1 MNETVLRYWNNTKQ
15 YWNQFT
21 VKQKSTFIATVVILI
36 LAIILLSYNMAK
48 TVYKPAF
55 TDLQPEAA
63 SEIKNYLEGASIPYE
78 ISADGKMI
86 SVPENK
92 AASVIVD
99 VASKGLVNG
108 GTGGFAVFRE
118 GGTLGSTD
126 KEFNVK
132 YVDALQGELR
142 KLILKINAVSDASV
156 MINYPEQSLFMQDS
170 RNLASAGVILTVK
183 PGAKFDQA
191 QIDTV
196 YNLVSHSVKDLPL
209 SNITVSDQYGKP
221 LIATK
226 EGEPGQTGLSDVE
239 SHLVIKRDYELDIK
253 QNVTSILG
261 VLFGPDKVIVNV
273 TANMNFDQV
282 KKVEQLVTAPNQEE
296 QKGLEISLQ
305 EAAKSYTSD
314 GSGAAGGTPGTG
326 QQDVPN
332 YVGQGSTG
340 KTNSEENS
348 KTINYE
354 INRITNNIVQS
365 PYAVKDLSI
374 TVGIEPAV
382 PNDPTSLSQE
392 TKDYVQNA
400 LVSIVRIA
408 LADTGQDLTD
418 EQLAKRVV
426 VIPQPFARTTAAA
439 NAKGIFDSNWVYAGL
454 GGLAA
459 LLLGLGIFALV
470 RRKKNAQ
477 EQEEIMDM
485 PLAVEH
491 PSINF
496 ESNENQVRK
505 QLESLA
511 RKKPED
517 FVNLLRTW
525 LVEE

>member
-1 MNETVLRYWNNTKQ
+1 MSRTV
-15 YWNQFT
+15 F
-21 VKQKSTFIATVVILI
+21 
-36 LAIILLSYNMAK
+36 
-48 TVYKPAF
+48 KPAF

-63 SEIKNYLEGASIPYE
+63 SEIKTYLEEVGIQYE

-142 KLILKINAVSDASV
+142 KLILKINAVSDATV
-156 MINYPEQSLFMQDS
+156 LVNYPEQSLFMQDS
-170 RNLASAGVILTVK
+170 RNMASASVILTVK
-183 PGAKFDQA
+183 PGSKFDQA

-221 LIATK
+221 LVATK
-226 EGEPGQTGLSDVE
+226 DGEPGSIGLSEVE
-239 SHLVIKRDYELDIK
+239 NHLVIKRDYELDIK

-273 TANMNFDQV
+273 SANMNFDQV
-282 KKVEQLVTAPNQEE
+282 KKVEQLVTAPNQGE

-305 EAAKSYTSD
+305 EAAKSYTTD
-314 GSGAAGGTPGTG
+314 GGAAAGGVPGTG
-326 QQDVPN
+326 QQEVPN
-332 YVGQGSTG
+332 YVGQSSSG
-340 KTNSEENS
+340 KSNGEESS

-354 INRITNNIVQS
+354 VNRITNNIVQS

-374 TVGIEPAV
+374 TVGIEPQIPED
-382 PNDPTSLSQE
+382 PNSLSQE

-408 LADTGQDLTD
+408 LADSGQTLTD
-418 EQLAKRVV
+418 EELAKRVV
-426 VIPQPFARTTAAA
+426 VIPQPFARSTAAKSSGV
-439 NAKGIFDSNWVYAGL
+439 NTNWLYAGI

-459 LLLGLGIFALV
+459 LLIALGAFALV
-470 RRKKNAQ
+470 RRRRKVK

-485 PLAVEH
+485 PINVEH